1 MVSGTSS
8 TAFSSMGPEE
18 LGTYDLVAWSGV
30 GTHVQISQGATGR
43 ASPTVKKTR
52 SKGAKSTCDTPIPDS
67 IASTT
72 SHLRVT
78 SRLCLPQSKKPWNQ

>member
-18 LGTYDLVAWSGV
+18 FSTYDLVAWSGV

-43 ASPTVKKTR
+43 AWH
-52 SKGAKSTCDTPIPDS
+52 ADT
-67 IASTT
+67 
-72 SHLRVT
+72 
-78 SRLCLPQSKKPWNQ
+78 